1 MKPNK
6 VSTPQF
12 LSWVPA
18 VYPHTPPLQHKAIR
32 ACEVT
37 HFSKNKNVRGERAS
51 SLTDCSVNAHF
62 IENYKKVL
70 NVSVPLIQCIK
81 RLLSRLVF

>member
-18 VYPHTPPLQHKAIR
+18 VYPHTPPPTQSDPGSQGFGPSYAEPGR
-32 ACEVT
+32 
-37 HFSKNKNVRGERAS
+37 
-51 SLTDCSVNAHF
+51 
-62 IENYKKVL
+62 
-70 NVSVPLIQCIK
+70 
-81 RLLSRLVF
+81 